1 MNNNRDLRFAFFAG
15 LITAFLLLPILL
27 NLGKLNVYTA
37 GAALAYPFMAV
48 AGMWVV
54 KKIFENVLWI
64 FQFAKFALTG
74 FMNTVLDAGILN
86 LLSYLTGIYSGTWI
100 VVLNSISFIIAVTNS
115 YFWNKHWTFARADS
129 AKAVEFLE
137 FIGVGLVGLLLSN
150 GIVYAV
156 TTYVPTDGLSPA
168 LVENLAK
175 IVATAVVL
183 FWNFAGFKFFVFK
196 A

>member
-1 MNNNRDLRFAFFAG
+1 M
-15 LITAFLLLPILL
+15 
-27 NLGKLNVYTA
+27 V
-37 GAALAYPFMAV
+37 LAYPFAALV
-48 AGMWVV
+48 GMWVV
-54 KKIFENVLWI
+54 KKIFINILWL

-86 LLSYLTGIYSGTWI
+86 FLSYLTSIYSGVWI
-100 VVLNSISFIIAVTNS
+100 VGPNSISFIIAVTNS
-115 YFWNKHWTFARADS
+115 YFWNKHWTFAREDG

-137 FIGVGLVGLLLSN
+137 FISVGFIGLLLSN

-156 TTYVPTDGLSPA
+156 TTYAPTDGLSSVIV
-168 LVENLAK
+168 LNIAK
-175 IVATAVVL
+175 VLATAVVM